1 MKIYVGNLSY
11 EANES
16 DLKEQFSAFGEV
28 DSVSIIKD
36 KYSGQSRG
44 FAFVEMSDNTAA
56 QAAITALNDKELKG
70 RNMSVNEARPQTD
83 RGAGGRGGFS
93 AGRRGPGGGG
103 GGRGRSGG
111 GGGRGSGSGSG
122 YGGRR

>member
-11 EANES
+11 EATEN

-28 DSVSIIKD
+28 DSVTIIKD

-44 FAFVEMSDNTAA
+44 FAFVEMSDNAA
-56 QAAITALNDKELKG
+56 GQAAITALNNKDLKG
-70 RNMSVNEARPQTD
+70 RNMNVNEARPQTD
-83 RGAGGRGGFS
+83 RGAGGRGGFP
-93 AGRRGPGGGG
+93 AGRKGPGGGRG
-103 GGRGRSGG
+103 GSGR
-111 GGGRGSGSGSG
+111 GSGSG

>member
-28 DSVSIIKD
+28 DSVTIIKD

-44 FAFVEMSDNTAA
+44 FAFVEMSDNAA
-56 QAAITALNDKELKG
+56 GQAAITALNNKDLKG
-70 RNMSVNEARPQTD
+70 RNMNVNEARPQTD
-83 RGAGGRGGFS
+83 RGADRGAGGRGGFS
-93 AGRRGPGGGG
+93 PGRKGPGGGRG
-103 GGRGRSGG
+103 GSGRGS
-111 GGGRGSGSGSG
+111 GSGSGSG

>member
-11 EANES
+11 EATES

-28 DSVSIIKD
+28 DSVTIIKD

-56 QAAITALNDKELKG
+56 QAAITALNNKELKG
-70 RNMSVNEARPQTD
+70 RNMSVNEARPQTE

-103 GGRGRSGG
+103 RGRSGG
-111 GGGRGSGSGSG
+111 GRGSGSG

>member
-11 EANES
+11 EANEG

-28 DSVSIIKD
+28 DSVTIIKD

-44 FAFVEMSDNTAA
+44 FAFVEMSDNTAG
-56 QAAITALNDKELKG
+56 QAAITALNNKELKG

-111 GGGRGSGSGSG
+111 GGGRGSGSG

>member
-70 RNMSVNEARPQTD
+70 RNMSINEARPQTD

-93 AGRRGPGGGG
+93 SGRRGPGGGG
-103 GGRGRSGG
+103 GGRGGSGG
-111 GGGRGSGSGSG
+111 GRGGSGSGSG

>member
-11 EANES
+11 EANEG

-28 DSVSIIKD
+28 DSVTIIKD

-56 QAAITALNDKELKG
+56 QAAITALNNKELKG

-83 RGAGGRGGFS
+83 RGAGGRGGGFS

-111 GGGRGSGSGSG
+111 GRGSGSG